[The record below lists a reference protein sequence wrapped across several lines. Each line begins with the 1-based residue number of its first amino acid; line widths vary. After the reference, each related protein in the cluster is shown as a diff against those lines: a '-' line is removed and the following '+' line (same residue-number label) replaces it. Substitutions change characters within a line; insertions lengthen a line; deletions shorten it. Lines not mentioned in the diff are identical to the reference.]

1 MGLIELARWRSVLR
15 GLNYY
20 SNKNVLSW
28 ENVGIDTYSGV
39 VLGSND
45 NKYEVYIDINHP
57 RKSKCNCPFADGRR
71 VICKHMIAIYFN
83 AKPEEA
89 NKLIKEIEEYEKEQ
103 QAYEDEK
110 NKRELERYKELK
122 KYVKSLSKKELQ
134 EKLLN
139 MLLLSEYEEDD
150 EYDDYDDYY
159 Y

>member
-103 QAYEDEK
+103 PAYEDEK

>member
-1 MGLIELARWRSVLR
+1 MGLIELARWSSVLR

-71 VICKHMIAIYFN
+71 VICKHMIAIYFTVR
-83 AKPEEA
+83 PEEA

-122 KYVKSLSKKELQ
+122 NMSKVFLKRVTRKVIEYVTFIRI
-134 EKLLN
+134 
-139 MLLLSEYEEDD
+139 
-150 EYDDYDDYY
+150 
-159 Y
+159 